1 LSPGEKCQSKKA
13 LPSVVDC
20 YFHHRMNLLSS
31 LARKMPSAV

>member
-20 YFHHRMNLLSS
+20 YFHHGMNFPCSV
-31 LARKMPSAV
+31 ARKMASAV